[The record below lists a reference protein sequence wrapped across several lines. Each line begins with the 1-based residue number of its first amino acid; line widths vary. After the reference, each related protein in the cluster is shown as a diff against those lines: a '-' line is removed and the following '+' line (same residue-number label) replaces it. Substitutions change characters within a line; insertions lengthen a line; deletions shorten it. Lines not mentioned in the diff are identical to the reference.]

1 MTAMLPPRV
10 PLATDGFITREWY
23 RFLEALLRASDTMAS
38 IPRRLVTSALT
49 GSSAVLYTA
58 SGARYTITAATLCN
72 STGGAVSCSLW
83 LVRSGD
89 SAGAANVVLSAQSV
103 AAGATRVCAELV
115 GQSLEPGDQ
124 IVALGAG
131 VALVVSGNEVQQ

>member
-1 MTAMLPPRV
+1 
-10 PLATDGFITREWY
+10 
-23 RFLEALLRASDTMAS
+23 MAS
-38 IPRRLVTSALT
+38 IPRRLVTTALT
-49 GSSAVLYTA
+49 GSAAVVYTA
-58 SGARYTITAATLCN
+58 GSRCTISAATLCN

-83 LVRSGD
+83 LVPAGGA
-89 SAGAANVVLSAQSV
+89 AGAGNVVLSAQSV

-115 GQSLEPGDQ
+115 GQSLEPGGQ